1 MLVDF
6 RPTGRLRGSKP
17 VDVTAVLGP
26 VVDALAEDSV
36 DLSRVRVVCD
46 WVQYRNSFRDV
57 VDIRPIL
64 ATHGHSSAHESPL
77 TPVPLAAVVTEDE
90 MEVAI
95 DVRRCCDV
103 PLKELTGE
111 LIRARSADAGSSRIY
126 LEPWLATSASV
137 IWEFNALYWKALDL
151 WEQATGRRYEQA
163 LPGGESDAR
172 NRDGAR
178 AIIIDLF
185 ALWDSLAER
194 NALPGELYVV
204 ELGVGNGGQAKTWL
218 DEFVALDRDHGKD
231 YYRRLQ
237 YLMCDYSPHVLELAR
252 AAVADHAQHVSSFVL
267 DATRPRTTLGFLR
280 YKVFLV
286 YISNVYDNLPT
297 DEVAQIGGH
306 TYIVQVRAYLPQDAA
321 TEIGQLISTQGNS
334 TRPDGVPELIR
345 KLFRLGPALLA
356 EALPAHFS
364 SVEVAVE
371 FWRRTWAA
379 LRLEERYL
387 PLAGLDLY
395 QIAPTVSGEMLRP
408 LLESGADIRMH
419 VNNGAVASFVD
430 TVPLL
435 HPYGRLI
442 CHDLFVTDVHAY
454 RTDFRGPGKY
464 DGSIVNW
471 LNGPLLAHIGRRKGF
486 DVNYQRFAHR
496 TGTNI
501 VTMTAQVRE

>member
-6 RPTGRLRGSKP
+6 RPTGRLRGKKP
-17 VDVTAVLGP
+17 VDVTAALGP
-26 VVDALAEDSV
+26 VLDALAEDSV

-46 WVQYRNSFRDV
+46 WVQYRNNFREV

-64 ATHGHSSAHESPL
+64 AAHGADSVLE
-77 TPVPLAAVVTEDE
+77 PVPLAAVVTEDE

-95 DVRRCCDV
+95 DVRRSPDV
-103 PLKELTGE
+103 PLNKLTRD
-111 LIRARSADAGSSRIY
+111 LIRASYGDAEPSRIH
-126 LEPWLATSASV
+126 LEPWLATSASM
-137 IWEFNALYWKALDL
+137 IWDFNALYWKALDL
-151 WEQATGRRYEQA
+151 WEQTTGQAYESA
-163 LPGGESDAR
+163 LPGGQSDAR
-172 NRDGAR
+172 NRDSVR
-178 AIIIDLF
+178 EIIIDLF

-194 NALPGELYVV
+194 NALPEELYVV
-204 ELGVGNGGQAKTWL
+204 EIGPGNGNQATTWL
-218 DEFVALDRDHGKD
+218 DEFVELDRKHGKE
-231 YYRRLQ
+231 YYRRLH
-237 YLMCDYSPHVLELAR
+237 YLMCDYSPHVLQLAR
-252 AAVADHAQHVSSFVL
+252 AAVAHHTDHVSSFVL
-267 DATRPRTTLGFLR
+267 DATQPRTALGFLR

-297 DEVAQIGGH
+297 DEVAQLGGR
-306 TYIVQVRAYLPQDAA
+306 TYIVQTRAYLPKEAA
-321 TEIGQLISTQGNS
+321 AEIGQLVSTQ
-334 TRPDGVPELIR
+334 PDGLPELIR
-345 KLFRLGPALLA
+345 KLLRLGPALLA
-356 EALPAHFS
+356 EAAPAQFT

-371 FWRRTWAA
+371 FWRRTWEA

-408 LLESGADIRMH
+408 LLESGATIRMH

-430 TVPLL
+430 TIPLL

-454 RTDFRGPGKY
+454 RTGFRGPGKY
-464 DGSIVNW
+464 DGSVVNW

-486 DVNYQRFAHR
+486 EVDYQRFAHR

-501 VTMTAQVRE
+501 VTMTAQVRD

>member
-6 RPTGRLRGSKP
+6 RPTGKLRGSKP
-17 VDVTAVLGP
+17 VDMTAALGP
-26 VVDALAEDSV
+26 VLSALAEDSV

-46 WVQYRNSFRDV
+46 WVQYRGSFRDV

-64 ATHGHSSAHESPL
+64 TAHGDNS

-90 MEVAI
+90 IEVAI
-95 DVRRCCDV
+95 DVRRSADV
-103 PLKELTGE
+103 PLKTLTSD
-111 LIRARSADAGSSRIY
+111 LLRACYGDAEPSRIH

-151 WEQATGRRYEQA
+151 WEQATGRAYEQA

-172 NRDGAR
+172 NRDSVR
-178 AIIIDLF
+178 EIITDLL

-194 NALPGELYVV
+194 KALPDELYVV

-218 DEFVALDRDHGKD
+218 DEFVELDRKHGRD
-231 YYRRLQ
+231 YYRRLH

-252 AAVADHAQHVSSFVL
+252 IAVADHAQHVSSFVL
-267 DATRPRTTLGFLR
+267 DATEPRTALGFLR

-297 DEVAQIGGH
+297 DEVAQIGGR
-306 TYIVQVRAYLPQDAA
+306 TYIVQSRAYLPLDAA
-321 TEIGQLISTQGNS
+321 AEIGQLVSART
-334 TRPDGVPELIR
+334 DGVPELIR
-345 KLFRLGPALLA
+345 KLLRLGPALLA
-356 EALPAHFS
+356 EAAPAHFP
-364 SVEVAVE
+364 SVEAAVN

-379 LRLEERYL
+379 LRLEERYQ
-387 PLAGLDLY
+387 PLIGLDLY

-408 LLESGADIRMH
+408 LLESGATIRMH

-430 TVPLL
+430 TIPLL

-454 RTDFRGPGKY
+454 RTGFRGPGKY

-486 DVNYQRFAHR
+486 DVDYRRFAHR

-501 VTMTAQVRE
+501 VTMTAQVRD

>member
-1 MLVDF
+1 VAVLVDF
-6 RPTGRLRGSKP
+6 RPTGKLRGKKP
-17 VDVTAVLGP
+17 VDVTAALGP

-46 WVQYRNSFRDV
+46 WVQYRSNFRDV

-64 ATHGHSSAHESPL
+64 AAHGHEAEL
-77 TPVPLAAVVTEDE
+77 VPVPLAAVMTEDE

-95 DVRRCCDV
+95 DVRRIGDV
-103 PLKELTGE
+103 PLKQLTGE
-111 LIRARSADAGSSRIY
+111 LIRNRCGGAESSRVY
-126 LEPWLATSASV
+126 LEPWLPTSASM
-137 IWEFNALYWKALDL
+137 IWDYNALYWKALDV
-151 WEQATGRRYEQA
+151 WEQFTGRAYEQA

-172 NRDGAR
+172 NRDAVR
-178 AIIIDLF
+178 ELINQLF
-185 ALWDSLAER
+185 VLWDSLAIR
-194 NALPGELYVV
+194 NALPEELYVV
-204 ELGVGNGGQAKTWL
+204 ELGVGNGSQAKTWL
-218 DEFVALDRDHGKD
+218 DEFIELDREHGKD
-231 YYRRLQ
+231 YYRRLH

-252 AAVADHAQHVSSFVL
+252 AAVADHSQHVSSFVL
-267 DATRPRTTLGFLR
+267 DATQPRTALGFLR
-280 YKVFLV
+280 YKIFLV

-297 DEVAQIGGH
+297 DEVAQIGGR
-306 TYIVQVRAYLPQDAA
+306 TYIVQTRAYLTRQAA
-321 TEIGQLISTQGNS
+321 AEIGQLVSA
-334 TRPDGVPELIR
+334 RPGQIPELIG
-345 KLFRLGPALLA
+345 KLLRLGPALLA
-356 EALPAHFS
+356 EAMPTHFAS
-364 SVEVAVE
+364 AEVAVE
-371 FWRRTWAA
+371 FWQRTWAA
-379 LRLEERYL
+379 LRLEERYQ
-387 PLAGLDLY
+387 PLVGLDLY

-442 CHDLFVTDVHAY
+442 CHDLFVTDVHSY
-454 RTDFRGPGKY
+454 RTGFRGPGKY

-486 DVNYQRFAHR
+486 DVDYERFAHR

>member
-1 MLVDF
+1 MTTGVAVLVDF
-6 RPTGRLRGSKP
+6 RPTGRLRGKKP
-17 VDVTAVLGP
+17 VDVTAALGP
-26 VVDALAEDSV
+26 VLDALAEDSV

-46 WVQYRNSFRDV
+46 WVQYRNNFRDV
-57 VDIRPIL
+57 VDLRPIL
-64 ATHGHSSAHESPL
+64 AAHGTDSVRE
-77 TPVPLAAVVTEDE
+77 PVPLAAVMTEDE

-95 DVRRCCDV
+95 DVRRSPDV
-103 PLKELTGE
+103 PLKELTRD
-111 LIRARSADAGSSRIY
+111 LIRASYGDAEPSRIH
-126 LEPWLATSASV
+126 LEPWLATSASL
-137 IWEFNALYWKALDL
+137 IWDFNALYWKALDL
-151 WEQATGRRYEQA
+151 WEQATGQAYESA

-172 NRDGAR
+172 NRDSVR
-178 AIIIDLF
+178 EIITDLF

-194 NALPGELYVV
+194 NALPEELYVV
-204 ELGVGNGGQAKTWL
+204 EIGPGNGNQATAWL
-218 DEFVALDRDHGKD
+218 DEFVELDRKHGKE
-231 YYRRLQ
+231 YYRRLH

-252 AAVADHAQHVSSFVL
+252 AAVAHHAEHVSSFVL
-267 DATRPRTTLGFLR
+267 DATQPRTALGFLR

-297 DEVAQIGGH
+297 DEVAQIGGR
-306 TYIVQVRAYLPQDAA
+306 TYIVQTRAYLHKGAA
-321 TEIGQLISTQGNS
+321 AEIGQLVSTQ
-334 TRPDGVPELIR
+334 PDGLPELIR
-345 KLFRLGPALLA
+345 KLLRLGPALLA
-356 EALPAHFS
+356 EAAPAQFA

-371 FWRRTWAA
+371 FWRRTWEA

-408 LLESGADIRMH
+408 LLESGATIRMH

-430 TVPLL
+430 TIPLL

-454 RTDFRGPGKY
+454 RTGFRGPGKY
-464 DGSIVNW
+464 DGSVVNW

-486 DVNYQRFAHR
+486 EVEYQRFAHR

-501 VTMTAQVRE
+501 VTMTAQVRD